1 MTDRRGFLAALA
13 IGAFG
18 VGAPFAIGAALLRT
32 VDVGQVTAVLP
43 HLSGV
48 FVAFAFG
55 SGAFAGRLTGGRAPY
70 LAVVATY
77 GGGWAVL
84 IWWSL
89 PAVGFGAL
97 NALVLI
103 AAILLVVASG
113 GFAFGRSVRPR
124 RAAPPG
130 SPADTGQHGGTLLER
145 VGLVVVI
152 GAAFVASF
160 GLAAFLKYLASVGG
174 ETVIDARLIYAP
186 IALIAAGAW
195 LSARR
200 PAPRIAAGL
209 AYAAAAFVVGS
220 VGAAMFAP
228 SYEPPRLSA
237 GTLELRI
244 ESPFSG
250 VVSGPSDC
258 QSIPNG
264 TDFALAQANP
274 LTGLGQ
280 YAVQVTV
287 SIHGGLSQGGPVRRD
302 RLGLIIAERPPLGE
316 VTVAEGSLGEFVA
329 DDSAVL
335 SITTEGAG
343 GHRGSMTFA
352 NLRQTKGDGA
362 FGIPSR
368 IVLSG
373 AVSWSCDAP
382 ASP

>member
-1 MTDRRGFLAALA
+1 
-13 IGAFG
+13 
-18 VGAPFAIGAALLRT
+18 
-32 VDVGQVTAVLP
+32 
-43 HLSGV
+43 
-48 FVAFAFG
+48 
-55 SGAFAGRLTGGRAPY
+55 
-70 LAVVATY
+70 
-77 GGGWAVL
+77 
-84 IWWSL
+84 
-89 PAVGFGAL
+89 
-97 NALVLI
+97 
-103 AAILLVVASG
+103 
-113 GFAFGRSVRPR
+113 
-124 RAAPPG
+124 
-130 SPADTGQHGGTLLER
+130 
-145 VGLVVVI
+145 
-152 GAAFVASF
+152 
-160 GLAAFLKYLASVGG
+160 
-174 ETVIDARLIYAP
+174 
-186 IALIAAGAW
+186 
-195 LSARR
+195 
-200 PAPRIAAGL
+200 
-209 AYAAAAFVVGS
+209 
-220 VGAAMFAP
+220 MFAP